1 MTDGGTH
8 GSAPGGLGP
17 GGIGPTRLGTEIVR
31 PDEVTQGFLLGGR
44 VRYAQPARGLRSGI
58 EPLLLA
64 ASVPARPGARVL
76 EGGCGAG
83 AGLLCL
89 AARVP
94 RLDGLGIEIDPGLAA
109 LAAENARANG
119 FAGLRFAAADLL
131 SEAAAGPD
139 FDHAFANPPY
149 HRAGTTP
156 SPDARRERAVRA
168 AAGGIAAWCTAL
180 ARRVRPGGSV
190 TVSVPAGRLTE
201 TLGALAAAGCGGRVT
216 FPLWP
221 RQGVAAKLV
230 LVRGIVL
237 SRGPDRLSAGLVL
250 HEGAG
255 YGAAAE
261 AVLRGGGPLDLA

>member
-1 MTDGGTH
+1 MTGH
-8 GSAPGGLGP
+8 GAHVPGPEGMGP
-17 GGIGPTRLGTEIVR
+17 EGIGPGQ
-31 PDEVTQGFLLGGR
+31 PGGVTLGFLLGGR
-44 VRYAQPARGLRSGI
+44 VRYAQPTGGLRSGI

-94 RLDGLGIEIDPGLAA
+94 RLAGLGIEIDPAMAA

-119 FAGLRFAAADLL
+119 FAALDFAAGDLL
-131 SEAAAGPD
+131 DDAPAARD

-168 AAGGIAAWCTAL
+168 GADGIAAWCAAL
-180 ARRVRPGGSV
+180 ARRVRPGGSI

-221 RQGVAAKLV
+221 REGVAAKLV
-230 LVRGIVL
+230 LVRGITL
-237 SRGPDRLSAGLVL
+237 SRAPDRLSAGLVL
-250 HEGAG
+250 HAGAG
-255 YGAAAE
+255 YSPAAE
-261 AVLRGGGPLDLA
+261 AILRGGGPLDLA